1 MRGNVYLGV
10 MSLCLGLLPVS
21 DALACSWDLNGV
33 GYPASCGYRGRG
45 GGGGGGYVAPAPYVP
60 PPPSPAQ
67 IAAQQA
73 RPINQAGI
81 NAENAGNLPL
91 AVSLFE
97 QAVRLSPGDAV
108 LVNNLRHARA
118 QVIDNQG
125 IEAARAGNWA
135 LALALYQQAFQL
147 MPTEPHYSSGRA
159 TLRNNIQQARNQLE
173 QQQGRERQLQQ
184 DRIAATNVQQTVQG
198 LAQSL
203 SAAPASAGAAP
214 SGGLPFMASN
224 PATPA
229 QPGSAASSGSTVQLN
244 PGARL
249 EAAAPEVKG
258 AEAIKATS
266 AKGQLFNSGKE
277 TTGQLFDNGR
287 AHDDATVDARFP
299 NIATPAAQSPDARF
313 TKNKDYQ
320 AAATELART
329 QIAAETLNKKMATL
343 LEQQKTSPTPER
355 QTEIYNLSGQLH
367 EAGGAVAIATNNVET
382 VKKKIIQEGPAIVV
396 DDDKAGAGQSAPA
409 PAKQ

>member
-1 MRGNVYLGV
+1 MRGNVCLGV
-10 MSLCLGLLPVS
+10 ISLCLGLLPVA

-33 GYPASCGYRGRG
+33 GYPPSCGYRG

-60 PPPSPAQ
+60 PQPSPAQ
-67 IAAQQA
+67 IAAAQA

-81 NAENAGNLPL
+81 NAEKAGNLAL

-108 LVNNLRHARA
+108 LVNNLRHARS

-135 LALALYQQAFQL
+135 LALALYQQALQL
-147 MPTEPHYSSGRA
+147 MPTEPHYDSGRA
-159 TLRNNIQQARNQLE
+159 TLRSNIQQARNQLDL
-173 QQQGRERQLQQ
+173 QQGREKQLQQ
-184 DRIAATNVQQTVQG
+184 DRAAAANVQQTVQN

-203 SAAPASAGAAP
+203 SAAPAPAAVPPSGGLSFIASNPAAATPAEPAGAAP
-214 SGGLPFMASN
+214 AGSG
-224 PATPA
+224 
-229 QPGSAASSGSTVQLN
+229 VQLN

-249 EAAAPEVKG
+249 EAAAPEVK
-258 AEAIKATS
+258 AEGAIKSNS
-266 AKGQLFNSGKE
+266 AKGQLLNSVRE

-287 AHDDATVDARFP
+287 AHDDTTVNARFP
-299 NIATPAAQSPDARF
+299 DIATPPSQSPDVRF
-313 TKNKDYQ
+313 ANNKDYQ

-355 QTEIYNLSGQLH
+355 QAEIYNLSGQLH
-367 EAGGAVAIATNNVET
+367 EAGGAVAIATNNIET

-396 DDDKAGAGQSAPA
+396 DDGAPTAGKSTSASGKP
-409 PAKQ
+409 